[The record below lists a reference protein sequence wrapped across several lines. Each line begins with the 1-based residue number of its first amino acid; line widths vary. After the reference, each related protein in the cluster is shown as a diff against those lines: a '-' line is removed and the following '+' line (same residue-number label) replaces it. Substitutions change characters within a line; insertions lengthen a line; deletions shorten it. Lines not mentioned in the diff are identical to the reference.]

1 MGCINRLFP
10 IYCVQTSNTGVEEAM
25 RAVKLICM
33 VAACL
38 IGVAGL
44 LVAQDLSKLTE
55 VQKKQLNDWMA
66 ERAERMLAA
75 HRLEGE
81 LNRAVNDTT
90 HTSPEIEALR
100 KRCQELQDEL
110 SRTQIELR
118 KKVMALPALQEKN
131 AKLEQER
138 QRISELSDKVKAV
151 VEPTR

>member
-1 MGCINRLFP
+1 MR
-10 IYCVQTSNTGVEEAM
+10 AM
-25 RAVKLICM
+25 RVVKLTCM

-38 IGVAGL
+38 IGAVGL

-66 ERAERMLAA
+66 ERAERMIAA

-81 LNRAVNDTT
+81 LNRAVNDTA

-100 KRCQELQDEL
+100 KRSQELQEEL

-118 KKVMALPALQEKN
+118 AKVMALPALQEKS
-131 AKLEQER
+131 AKLRQER
-138 QRISELSDKVKAV
+138 RRISELSDKVKAV
-151 VEPTR
+151 IGPTQ